1 MQTCWEGTRRPAE
14 PSTALPCRD
23 AQKSHTPQR
32 RYPRSSCVLSRNS
45 STTRLNFSLRQEFGS
60 NSALLFI
67 EDGVELRP
75 GHVVGVGLI
84 AHVYGD
90 LVAGHC
96 VLEVRGMSMCSSQA
110 D

>member
-1 MQTCWEGTRRPAE
+1 MCRERTGGPAE
-14 PSTALPCRD
+14 PSTAMSCRD
-23 AQKSHTPQR
+23 ARKSLTPQW
-32 RYPRSSCVLSRNS
+32 RYPHSSCVRSRNS
-45 STTRLNFSLRQEFGS
+45 STMQLNFSLHQEFGS
-60 NSALLFI
+60 NSALLFV

-75 GHVVGVGLI
+75 SHVVWVGLI

-90 LVAGHC
+90 LIAGHC